1 MSQETINIEIAGRSY
16 PLTVSIEEVDGIINA
31 AEEID
36 AMIAKL
42 KSQFAV
48 QDRND
53 LLAMTALQLSIR
65 IKEIEFGV
73 AKSAPEENSENKE
86 EDLKLATS
94 VEDLIQRLNAAI
106 EG

>member
-1 MSQETINIEIAGRSY
+1 
-16 PLTVSIEEVDGIINA
+16 
-31 AEEID
+31 
-36 AMIAKL
+36 MIAKL

-48 QDRND
+48 EDRND